1 MKLPLYPSIRK
12 KAMKMTT
19 ILNYLFGTLP
29 LGFPLDRGGLSAKS
43 FLKRIYFQCIKDVL
57 FRKRIL
63 FQACGM

>member
-1 MKLPLYPSIRK
+1 
-12 KAMKMTT
+12 MKMTT

-63 FQACGM
+63 FQACGR